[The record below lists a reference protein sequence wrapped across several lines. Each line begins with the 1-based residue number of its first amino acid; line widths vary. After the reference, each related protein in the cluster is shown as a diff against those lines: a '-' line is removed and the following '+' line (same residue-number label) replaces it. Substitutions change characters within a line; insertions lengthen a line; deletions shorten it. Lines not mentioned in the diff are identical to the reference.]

1 MKDKLKIAVHHI
13 EVNRETMNDKAALDL
28 FIKAIKKIIAEADV

>member
-1 MKDKLKIAVHHI
+1 MEDKLKITVHHI
-13 EVNRETMNDKAALDL
+13 EVNRETMSDKAALDL

>member
-13 EVNRETMNDKAALDL
+13 EVNRETMSDKAALDL
-28 FIKAIKKIIAEADV
+28 FIKESRKS

>member
-1 MKDKLKIAVHHI
+1 MKNKLKIAVRHI
-13 EVNRETMNDKAALDL
+13 EVNRETMSDKAALDL

>member
-13 EVNRETMNDKAALDL
+13 EVNRDEMGEKKVLDL
-28 FIKAIKKIIAEADV
+28 LIKAIKKIAAEADV